1 MGPVGR
7 FRIIIWYATNPVLL
21 PISEVLMNP
30 SIGQQVLTLA
40 ILAIPISS
48 IAWTITHEEIFRETR
63 DWCLRNSK
71 TCRTIYERKFFYLFT
86 CEYCFSHYV
95 TAIFLIITRFKLL
108 MPGWRGY
115 LISGFALVWVANIY
129 MSIFA
134 RLRLDIKRE
143 RVEISAVEQDAKQNN
158 SSEK

>member
-1 MGPVGR
+1 
-7 FRIIIWYATNPVLL
+7 
-21 PISEVLMNP
+21 MNP
-30 SIGQQVLTLA
+30 SFGQLLTLL

-48 IAWTITHEEIFRETR
+48 IVWTITHEEIFRETR
-63 DWCLRNSK
+63 YWCVRNSK

-95 TAIFLIITRFKLL
+95 TAIFLVITRFKLL
-108 MPGWRGY
+108 LTGWRGY

-143 RVEISAVEQDAKQNN
+143 RVEISAVEKETKSE
-158 SSEK
+158 SSGEK

>member
-1 MGPVGR
+1 
-7 FRIIIWYATNPVLL
+7 
-21 PISEVLMNP
+21 MNLTL
-30 SIGQQVLTLA
+30 GQQVLTLV

-48 IAWTITHEEIFRETR
+48 IAWPITHEEIFRETR
-63 DWCLRNSK
+63 DWCVRNSK

-95 TAIFLIITRFKLL
+95 TAIFLVITRFKLV

-115 LISGFALVWVANIY
+115 LISGFALVWVENIY

-134 RLRLDIKRE
+134 SVRLRTKRE
-143 RVEISAVEQDAKQNN
+143 RVKISAVEKNVNPESSNAK
-158 SSEK
+158 